1 MRPLHV
7 AGIGLWTPGFA
18 TPRAWVDRRHDPS
31 VVRPKC
37 AMLQSRIGRYTSL
50 VTRMACATFEQALN
64 QTDVDG
70 KEVQTVF
77 GSAYGEILIAFEQ
90 LDMIEREG
98 VPSPARFK
106 NSVHN
111 TASGHVSI
119 ATGNTGFT
127 TALAAG
133 PATFAM
139 CLLEAWAWLETHGGS
154 VIVSVADEPL
164 PEHLSGVARY
174 DALGLSVHLS
184 VERLPGGTGG
194 RLSDLKR
201 RNDLGLAADIQAG
214 LLQNPCSAGLPLID
228 AVLQRR
234 SGTLP
239 LERGNECWSAEL
251 RFDDEGRPN

>member
-1 MRPLHV
+1 M
-7 AGIGLWTPGFA
+7 
-18 TPRAWVDRRHDPS
+18 
-31 VVRPKC
+31 
-37 AMLQSRIGRYTSL
+37 
-50 VTRMACATFEQALN
+50 
-64 QTDVDG
+64 
-70 KEVQTVF
+70 QTVF

-139 CLLEAWAWLETHGGS
+139 CLLEAWVWLETHGGS

-164 PEHLSGVARY
+164 PDHLAKWVDMTLWGWPSSCR
-174 DALGLSVHLS
+174 
-184 VERLPGGTGG
+184 RTG
-194 RLSDLKR
+194 R
-201 RNDLGLAADIQAG
+201 RRGPEAAC
-214 LLQNPCSAGLPLID
+214 P
-228 AVLQRR
+228 R
-234 SGTLP
+234 
-239 LERGNECWSAEL
+239 
-251 RFDDEGRPN
+251 